1 MRGALHGRIAQL
13 ALMAAYRANWPVL
26 RELVPLLAEL
36 GQAVGIE
43 DVRQIV
49 VYIAITTRNRER
61 WERFAEA
68 VRRQVPGGGELVNK
82 ADEMVEIYGEMRE
95 REGRREG
102 QLATIEKLVHAGV
115 AWSTIE
121 AATGI
126 DEDTFDR
133 LRDQLEAADDGES
146 RRN

>member
-1 MRGALHGRIAQL
+1 M
-13 ALMAAYRANWPVL
+13 
-26 RELVPLLAEL
+26 
-36 GQAVGIE
+36 
-43 DVRQIV
+43 

-82 ADEMVEIYGEMRE
+82 ADEMVEIYGDMRE

-102 QLATIEKLVHAGV
+102 QLATIEKLVRAGV

-133 LRDQLEAADDGES
+133 LRDQLEAADDGEPP
-146 RRN
+146 RN